1 MRIFLETMIYIVSG
15 IEMDFMGINEDCIS
29 FECDH
34 KNVYGSGSCDAENI
48 PVPGCELNKMAVN
61 GCPIHCLYYLS
72 K

>member
-1 MRIFLETMIYIVSG
+1 
-15 IEMDFMGINEDCIS
+15 MDFMDINEDCIS
-29 FECDH
+29 FECNH